1 MKINPSSNFKSNN
14 CKKQTNQELLER
26 SIKRKVYDFFDKGIG
41 WRLTALVVDF
51 KFLVW
56 KLQHP
61 GASFSNFYAGSI
73 ASRLKRGQSH
83 KTLGNKKF
91 LSGSLISNPAQ
102 LNQLENQ
109 SRGTNY
115 FDLAIQYGLKPE
127 HTCVDYG
134 CGSLRV
140 GQHLIDY
147 LQPEK
152 YLGLDIV
159 SDFYEA
165 GKSLLSKQILG
176 TKKPQFKTIN
186 PTSIKTANMQAPQFI
201 LSFAVLKHVPPNE
214 LDAYFGNIVSMMSLN
229 TQAVITFNQAKQT
242 TRSGAKIW
250 DYCQEDLITSIRNQ
264 SSDLYCVIKP
274 FYEEE
279 SLPRI
284 SVLLIRKEELHQGS
298 N

>member
-1 MKINPSSNFKSNN
+1 M
-14 CKKQTNQELLER
+14 
-26 SIKRKVYDFFDKGIG
+26 KRKAYNFFDKGIG

-51 KFLVW
+51 KFRIW

-61 GASFSNFYAGSI
+61 GASFSDFYAGSI
-73 ASRLKRGQSH
+73 AFRLKRGQSH

-91 LSGSLISNPAQ
+91 LSGSLISSPAQ

-109 SRGTNY
+109 TRGTKY

-127 HTCVDYG
+127 HICVDYG

-147 LQPEK
+147 LQSEK

-159 SDFYEA
+159 SDFYET
-165 GKSLLSKQILG
+165 GKSLLSKQTME

-186 PTSIKTANMQAPQFI
+186 PISIKAANMQAPNFI
-201 LSFAVLKHVPPNE
+201 LSFAVLKHVPQNE
-214 LDAYFGNIVSMMSLN
+214 LDAYFRNIVSMMSLN

-274 FYEEE
+274 FYNDE

-284 SVLLIRKEELHQGS
+284 SILLIRKEGLHQSS